1 MVLTL
6 NFKVVGNQ
14 VNGTTGHKGVGGLS
28 RGSPESA
35 RVSPRR
41 VAASSVW
48 LDRIRVLSRVAALGA
63 HIWFLHLVLA
73 LTVEG
78 LLVLHML
85 GVRKLLILH
94 ILLADATHV
103 LRVLG
108 LWPWILWRIR
118 VWLVVAV
125 RLVLVLIWLHGKW

>member
-1 MVLTL
+1 
-6 NFKVVGNQ
+6 
-14 VNGTTGHKGVGGLS
+14 
-28 RGSPESA
+28 
-35 RVSPRR
+35 
-41 VAASSVW
+41 
-48 LDRIRVLSRVAALGA
+48 
-63 HIWFLHLVLA
+63 
-73 LTVEG
+73 
-78 LLVLHML
+78 ML